1 MSASESATA
10 SSTEAAAES
19 KLYESLR
26 KKAQDDLDAES
37 HEVPKSHPLES
48 FFVGGLAFTALV
60 LCSYNV
66 IARLFAPGY
75 MLDFVEEFQ
84 VYMVIWAV
92 FLSLGTLTL
101 MDRHV
106 KSDFFV
112 NMFPPQFKVA
122 LGWFSD
128 ILGLG
133 FAIVIVY
140 YGFLVAHQAWDF
152 GDVSTTMLRTPL
164 WIYFAA
170 LPAGGVVM
178 AIAYAV
184 RLVRKVSA
192 LKEQ

>member
-1 MSASESATA
+1 MQNENTA
-10 SSTEAAAES
+10 QIDEQEKSRV
-19 KLYESLR
+19 YESLR
-26 KKAQDDLDAES
+26 KKAQEDLEAEA
-37 HEVPKSHPLES
+37 HALPPAHPLEV
-48 FFVGGLAFTALV
+48 FFVGGLAFLALV

-66 IARLFAPGY
+66 LARHFFPEHI
-75 MLDFVEEFQ
+75 LDFVEEFQ

-112 NMFPPQFKVA
+112 NMFPPTMKTVVA
-122 LGWFSD
+122 WLAD
-128 ILGLG
+128 ILGLI
-133 FAIVIVY
+133 FCVTIVY
-140 YGFLVAHQAWDF
+140 YGFEVAYQAHEY

-178 AIAYAV
+178 GIAYII
-184 RLVRKVSA
+184 RIKRKLTGA
-192 LKEQ
+192 GE

>member
-1 MSASESATA
+1 MQLDNTPQTPETSGSRIQ
-10 SSTEAAAES
+10 EA
-19 KLYESLR
+19 LR
-26 KKAQDDLDAES
+26 QRAQADLDAEA
-37 HEVPKSHPLES
+37 HAVPPSHPLET
-48 FFVGGLAFTALV
+48 FFVGGLAFAALT

-66 IARLFAPGY
+66 IARHYFPALL
-75 MLDFVEEFQ
+75 LDFVEEFQ

-92 FLSLGTLTL
+92 FLSLGSLTL

-112 NMFPPQFKVA
+112 NMFPPSLKVA
-122 LGWFSD
+122 VTWLAD
-128 ILGLG
+128 VIGLG
-133 FAIVIVY
+133 FSIVIVY

-178 AIAYAV
+178 GIAYCV
-184 RLVRKVSA
+184 RLIRKIA
-192 LKEQ
+192 AARGN